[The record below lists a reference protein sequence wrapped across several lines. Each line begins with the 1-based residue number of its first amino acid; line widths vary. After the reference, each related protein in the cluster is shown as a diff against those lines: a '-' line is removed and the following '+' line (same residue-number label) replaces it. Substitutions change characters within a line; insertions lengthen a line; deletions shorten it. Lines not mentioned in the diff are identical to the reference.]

1 MAACSAGSTAHT
13 LHVPSGALWGAN
25 DIQKMAEQ
33 GTLGSLT
40 ITMAKEPSSF
50 KLYGTLKEKL
60 ESVRDTP
67 GETVLFD
74 GPVRDLCPMA
84 PHNVNTIACAALAT
98 GTATGLGFDG
108 VRARLISN
116 PSLQAHVID
125 IEVGGNRPAGSEQF
139 TVSTRRYNPAVK
151 GAVTGNATYNSFWAS
166 LLRANA
172 GSNGRGLNFC

>member
-1 MAACSAGSTAHT
+1 
-13 LHVPSGALWGAN
+13 
-25 DIQKMAEQ
+25 MAEQ

-50 KLYGTLKEKL
+50 KLYGALKEKL
-60 ESVRDTP
+60 EAVRETP
-67 GETVLFD
+67 GETVLYD
-74 GPVRDLCPMA
+74 GPVRELCPMA

-98 GTATGLGFDG
+98 GASAGLGFDG
-108 VRARLISN
+108 VRARLVSD
-116 PSLQAHVID
+116 PSLEAHVID

-166 LLRANA
+166 LLRAS
-172 GSNGRGLNFC
+172 GGRLGPGLHFC